1 MQIMLLPMHDCSANM
16 PGPNFSHAKIQQ
28 ELGLK
33 FIDMKTMLKDQGDA
47 MLEFGLIKLK
57 KK

>member
-1 MQIMLLPMHDCSANM
+1 MILLLMHVRSANM
-16 PGPNFSHAKIQQ
+16 PGPNFSHTKIQE

>member
-1 MQIMLLPMHDCSANM
+1 MLLPMHDCSANM